1 MPALTLARCIGLA
14 ALLALPAQ
22 AQDGGPP
29 PGGGLLPGGGGPGP
43 GYALHADLAYAD
55 RSATANLLDIYVPD
69 GVENPP
75 LVVNIHGGGFAMG
88 DKSDP
93 DALDMFIRA
102 GIAVASINYRL
113 SDEAI
118 WPAQQ
123 QDVLDAFAFLR
134 AHGDEFGYDET
145 RMASYGAS
153 AGGHLSALAGIA
165 LAADPAT
172 ALKAS
177 VVLFPP
183 VLFSEM
189 DADMAAV
196 GMTPAMGQ
204 TGDAR
209 SAESRLIGA
218 PVGENPDLAAAA
230 SPLSVL
236 AALPPDAV
244 LPAFLILHGAVDRNI
259 SRIQSGRLFMAILSR
274 PGTQDLHYH
283 LLPESGHGTGAF
295 KRLDPMLDVVTFLR
309 DRLGA

>member
-1 MPALTLARCIGLA
+1 MHALTRTVAF
-14 ALLALPAQ
+14 ALLMTGAAQ
-22 AQDGGPP
+22 AQEGGGP
-29 PGGGLLPGGGGPGP
+29 GGDLRPGGGPGP
-43 GYALHADLAYAD
+43 GYALHADLPYAD
-55 RSATANLLDIYVPD
+55 RSATRNLLDIYVPE

-75 LVVNIHGGGFAMG
+75 LVVNIHGGGFLMG

-93 DALDMFIRA
+93 DALDLFIRA

-118 WPAQQ
+118 WPAQR
-123 QDVLDAFAFLR
+123 DDLMDAFAFLR

-153 AGGHLSALAGIA
+153 AGGHLSAMAGI
-165 LAADPAT
+165 LMAADPAT

-196 GMTPAMGQ
+196 GLTPVMGQ
-204 TGDAR
+204 TDDAR
-209 SAESRLIGA
+209 SAESKLIGA
-218 PVGENPDLAAAA
+218 PVGENPDLAQAA
-230 SPLSVL
+230 SPLAAL
-236 AALPPDAV
+236 AALPPEAR
-244 LPAFLILHGAVDRNI
+244 LPAFLILHGAEDTNI
-259 SRIQSGRLFMAILSR
+259 SRVQSGRMFMAILSR
-274 PGTQDLHYH
+274 PGTQDLQYH
-283 LLPESGHGTGAF
+283 LLPASGHGSGGF
-295 KRLDPMLDVVTFLR
+295 RRLDAMLEVVQFLK